1 MTAPMIPPAVDPT
14 PWYQSK
20 TLWLG
25 AIAAVL
31 GVLDFLQTLP
41 LPPGALTVV
50 GGFALDFFSFTTGA
64 ISLSLL
70 GAVLV
75 VNYLFIHFFTNRS
88 FWTLIL
94 LGGIGTVITFTLHAL
109 FTRSFFA
116 FFTIIII

>member
-50 GGFALDFFSFTTGA
+50 GGAVMFLRFVTNSP
-64 ISLSLL
+64 L
-70 GAVLV
+70 GK
-75 VNYLFIHFFTNRS
+75 
-88 FWTLIL
+88 
-94 LGGIGTVITFTLHAL
+94 
-109 FTRSFFA
+109 
-116 FFTIIII
+116 